1 MAIKF
6 KPRETIEIKSIDL
19 QPKKALGVRLPF
31 SPFRDPF
38 PPNYT
43 TRDQIKSNL
52 VNMLLTNPGERFNEP
67 TFGVGVFQQ
76 LFEQEINSEVL
87 KTKIQRQTELFIPE
101 IEVSQIQISQNEHK
115 ALFKVF
121 YTILANNIIDAVTI
135 TLN

>member
-1 MAIKF
+1 MAFNARQIYPNDLRPRRAIGFDLPIDGPAAFISNYQTRDAIKSSLLNF
-6 KPRETIEIKSIDL
+6 
-19 QPKKALGVRLPF
+19 F
-31 SPFRDPF
+31 
-38 PPNYT
+38 
-43 TRDQIKSNL
+43 
-52 VNMLLTNPGERFNEP
+52 LTNPGERFNEP

-101 IEVSQIQISQNEHK
+101 IEVSQIQVSQEEHQ

-121 YTILANNIIDAVTI
+121 YTILINNTIDAVTI

>member
-31 SPFRDPF
+31 SPFGDPF
-38 PPNYT
+38 TPNYT